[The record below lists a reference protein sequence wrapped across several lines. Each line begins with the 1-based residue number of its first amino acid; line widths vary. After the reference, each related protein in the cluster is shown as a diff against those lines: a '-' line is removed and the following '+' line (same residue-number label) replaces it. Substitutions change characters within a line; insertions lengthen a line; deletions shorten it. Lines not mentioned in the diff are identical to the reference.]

1 MWGPR
6 GSAQHP
12 TAHRTAQGRRARGS
26 GLVEAGCPPTCAQR
40 PIPVACCFH
49 SGSELSGWRKC
60 FQPLADSWLWRDPW
74 VPWGEMGDTPPHS
87 EIQVPTPVASGCA
100 SRVPC
105 PQAQKVQSVELI
117 TSCGARPGGRTWR
130 DFQVQ
135 APASPLWRVLLVP
148 SPLRAGSGP
157 RCTGSGL
164 VPVRWHFHIAGRGPR
179 GASPPSRLAH
189 TRKTSGRHC
198 VFILLSINGMFSNG
212 EWEMDL
218 VFKKKMWILT
228 TKPSGNTFRR
238 RVLSHVSYRPS
249 VRC

>member
-60 FQPLADSWLWRDPW
+60 FQSLADSWLWRDPW

-148 SPLRAGSGP
+148 SPLRAAQAPVARGLAWFPCAGTSTSQGGP
-157 RCTGSGL
+157 AWCQ
-164 VPVRWHFHIAGRGPR
+164 
-179 GASPPSRLAH
+179 PSQQACPHPEDIGEALCFYSSLY
-189 TRKTSGRHC
+189 KWY
-198 VFILLSINGMFSNG
+198 VF
-212 EWEMDL
+212 
-218 VFKKKMWILT
+218 
-228 TKPSGNTFRR
+228 
-238 RVLSHVSYRPS
+238 
-249 VRC
+249 